1 MKKTNAIMKIESFSQ
16 KEGLLLLNVSDY
28 AVRSNIKGLVDLCE
42 KKYGNYIK
50 LEMSP
55 PCRKRTTGENSQ
67 NNLIWRLI
75 TIIAQ
80 ETGNEIEDVE
90 IAVKERAIKR
100 GYPYRQNKLTGRPIP
115 ASMTTI
121 NTVEAGYLIDEL
133 YLIASEY
140 EINVGEL

>member
-1 MKKTNAIMKIESFSQ
+1 MK
-16 KEGLLLLNVSDY
+16 
-28 AVRSNIKGLVDLCE
+28 
-42 KKYGNYIK
+42 
-50 LEMSP
+50 
-55 PCRKRTTGENSQ
+55 
-67 NNLIWRLI
+67 
-75 TIIAQ
+75 
-80 ETGNEIEDVE
+80 IEDVE

-100 GYPYRQNKLTGRPIP
+100 GYPYRQNKLTSRPIP